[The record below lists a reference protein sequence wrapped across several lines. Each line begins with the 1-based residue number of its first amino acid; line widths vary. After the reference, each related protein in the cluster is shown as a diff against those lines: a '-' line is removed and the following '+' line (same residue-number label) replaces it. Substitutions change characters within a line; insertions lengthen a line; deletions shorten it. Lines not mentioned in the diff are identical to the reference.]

1 MRPLYLASGWPDAF
15 SGVLVLRWRDSEG
28 CDGCEARPQ
37 DLVVRFPW
45 FRDFQ
50 AFPLPLADLF
60 HYLCPSFSQIRRV
73 TALEFPAAENV
84 WQNRLTRTILD
95 AFATSLGQF
104 SSILRT
110 RGKEFVGLIGEI
122 QWSDSPQGWTA
133 RVEGA
138 EAFQLWAGPTGE
150 TSCNCTSARS
160 NGDCRHQV
168 AFLMR
173 MGQESPSAESVAVD
187 AEDVSARRYVPE
199 RNTQL
204 EAWIATAA
212 KRLGP
217 VARDRD
223 ASNEVVFQLCLN
235 SQKLSWDLVPTVR
248 RFSKAFPHGK
258 IEDRDLR
265 NNGGYKQQGV
275 VPSYASPADE
285 EIIQLARSLDAP
297 NLPGRKGSWQHA
309 LLLAYRL
316 KKLLGPAAEPL
327 RIDDHLWRL
336 RIHLRQRGDEVS
348 PERELQSLDAPERIL
363 SLPSDAAV
371 IGGDRDFLVLVGATL
386 HLVDPRVERELLL
399 VPVGN
404 AFARSVAPLRADLRT
419 LSDAGVAV
427 DLDLLPEAPKGVPEP
442 GLTVELHGEDTLA
455 IEMTPW
461 YEQVGIVAADCASVV
476 AYTGHDGRIGE
487 MARDAQGEAA
497 LRDRLQRL
505 LEQHGVD
512 FEKVDSR
519 FLVAEPKSLR
529 AVALQALPAMSTGG
543 WRIVSSLSMDRW
555 KRRTGQVHVRVQPSG
570 QDWFELGGTVDFEG
584 LEVPLS
590 TLVGTTGTVLLPD
603 GSTGVLPDQL
613 VKQLRWISALGD
625 KTDDGIRL
633 QNVHASLADE
643 LLGIAGVA
651 TTGAIDWTGILESIN
666 AVDAFDAPTSLKAT
680 LRHYQLDGARWLDQL
695 RRRGTGGILADDM
708 GLGKTVQVIAHLCRM
723 FELDPHCGPALVVA
737 PASVA
742 GNWVDELKKFAP
754 HLPSRLLHGA
764 QRDLV
769 RDADSDG
776 PVVYVTTFGILPREM
791 DWAKERKFSVVV
803 LDESQAIR
811 NPETV
816 LHRTVKTLDAH
827 QKICL
832 TGTPIENSLSDLWA
846 QFNFLNPG
854 LLGTREAFLQQFEPS
869 QGDAP
874 DFSRLR
880 RLTAP
885 FWLRRTKE
893 DVARDLPKRQ
903 DVDLMV
909 DLDPKQAALYRRQLL
924 DYQKNLLPDL
934 RENGMGEGNHF
945 QVLTALLR
953 LRQIACA
960 PELASHKGPSTKID
974 SLVEMLHELLS
985 ENHRALVFSSFT
997 SLLDLVGKR
1006 LSREG
1011 IDFLRF
1017 DGSTPAAERTRKIK
1031 RFQEAKDENVFL
1043 ISLKSGG
1050 AGVNLTSADTVFLL
1064 DPWWNPAA
1072 ESQAAARSHRI
1083 GQERPVTVYRMIAR
1097 GTIEERVLA
1106 LARSKA
1112 ELARDLFDAGE
1123 SGGAMLTPDLIAEL
1137 LEPSDAPDD
1146 EMEDIEEE

>member
-1 MRPLYLASGWPDAF
+1 M
-15 SGVLVLRWRDSEG
+15 
-28 CDGCEARPQ
+28 
-37 DLVVRFPW
+37 
-45 FRDFQ
+45 
-50 AFPLPLADLF
+50 
-60 HYLCPSFSQIRRV
+60 
-73 TALEFPAAENV
+73 EFPVSENV
-84 WQNRLTRTILD
+84 WQNRLTRPVLD
-95 AFATSLGQF
+95 AFESSLGQF

-110 RGKEFVGLIGEI
+110 RGKEFVDLISEI
-122 QWSDSPQGWTA
+122 QWSDSPQGWVA
-133 RVEGA
+133 RVEGS
-138 EAFQLWAGPTGE
+138 EGFQLWAGPAGE

-173 MGQESPSAESVAVD
+173 LGQETPSVESDVHPVPVA
-187 AEDVSARRYVPE
+187 APRYGAE
-199 RNTQL
+199 RNSPL
-204 EAWIATAA
+204 EAWITSAA
-212 KRLGP
+212 RRLGP
-217 VARDRD
+217 IARDRD
-223 ASNEVVFQLCLN
+223 VSNEVVFQLCHN
-235 SQKLSWDLVPTVR
+235 PQKLSWDLVPTVR
-248 RFSKAFPHGK
+248 KFSKAFPHGK
-258 IEDRDLR
+258 LEDRDLR
-265 NNGGYKQQGV
+265 TNGGYKQQGV
-275 VPSYASPADE
+275 LPSYASAQDE
-285 EIIQLARSLDAP
+285 EVIQLARSLDAP

-309 LLLAYRL
+309 LLLAFRL
-316 KKLLGPAAEPL
+316 KKLIGPSAEPL
-327 RIDDHLWRL
+327 RIDDHLWRV
-336 RIHLRQRGDEVS
+336 RMHLRQRGDDVF
-348 PERELQSLDAPERIL
+348 PERELVSLDAPDRNL
-363 SLPSDAAV
+363 SLPAEV
-371 IGGDRDFLVLVGATL
+371 PVLGGDRDFLVLVGSCL
-386 HLVDPRVERELLL
+386 YLVDPRVERELLF
-399 VPVGN
+399 VPNWHSSTATVT
-404 AFARSVAPLRADLRT
+404 PLRADLRK
-419 LSDAGVAV
+419 LADAGVTV
-427 DLDLLPEAPKGVPEP
+427 DLDLLPPAPKGEPEP
-442 GLTVELHGEDTLA
+442 ALTVELHGEDTLA

-461 YEQVGIVAADCASVV
+461 YEQVGIVAAGSSSVV
-476 AYTGHDGRIGE
+476 AYTDADGRIGE
-487 MARDAQGEAA
+487 MARDLEAESV
-497 LRDRLQRL
+497 LRDRLEAQ
-505 LEQHGVD
+505 LEQHAVD
-512 FEKVDSR
+512 FDKIDSR
-519 FLVAEPKSLR
+519 FLVADAKSLR
-529 AVALQALPAMSTGG
+529 AVAISALPALATGG

-570 QDWFELGGTVDFEG
+570 QDWFEVAGMVDFEG
-584 LEVPLS
+584 VEVPVS
-590 TLVGTTGTVLLPD
+590 TLMGTTGTILLPD

-613 VKQLRWISALGD
+613 VKQLRWISALGT
-625 KTDDGIRL
+625 KTEDGIRL
-633 QNVHASLADE
+633 QNAHASLAEE
-643 LLGIAGVA
+643 LLGMAGVA
-651 TTGAIDWTGILESIN
+651 QTGAIDWSGILGAEN
-666 AVDAFDAPTSLKAT
+666 QDDAFDAPGSLKAT
-680 LRHYQLDGARWLDQL
+680 LRHYQLDGARWLDRL

-764 QRDLV
+764 QRDQI
-769 RDADSDG
+769 REEDTDG
-776 PVVYVTTFGILPREM
+776 PVVYVTTFGILPREI
-791 DWAKERKFSVVV
+791 DWAKERKFSVVI

-816 LHRTVKTLDAH
+816 LHKTVKNLDAH
-827 QKICL
+827 QKVCL
-832 TGTPIENSLSDLWA
+832 TGTPIENSLTDLWA

-854 LLGTREAFLQQFEPS
+854 LLGSREAFLQQFEPS

-909 DLDPKQAALYRRQLL
+909 NLDPKQAALYRRQLL
-924 DYQKNLLPDL
+924 DYQKNLLPQL
-934 RENGMGEGNHF
+934 QENGMGEGNRF

-1123 SGGAMLTPDLIAEL
+1123 SGGAALTPDLVAEL
-1137 LEPSDAPDD
+1137 LEPSDAPQD
-1146 EMEDIEEE
+1146 EMEEIEED